1 MKFSHPKIGDFVKV
15 KHTMAGIDCVALVVG
30 ELVYYNK
37 DSASVPVLL
46 SMKFS
51 SNDGKQEVTVHYYNK
66 DSASVPVLLSTVE
79 ILNGNR

>member
-46 SMKFS
+46 SLPHKG
-51 SNDGKQEVTVHYYNK
+51 DYEATVHN
-66 DSASVPVLLSTVE
+66 SAVE
-79 ILNGNR
+79 ILNENR

>member
-46 SMKFS
+46 STPH
-51 SNDGKQEVTVHYYNK
+51 DGKQEVTVHN
-66 DSASVPVLLSTVE
+66 SAVE

>member
-1 MKFSHPKIGDFVKV
+1 MKHIHPKFSHPKIGDFVKV

-46 SMKFS
+46 ATPHKG
-51 SNDGKQEVTVHYYNK
+51 DWEVTVHNTAVVIINE
-66 DSASVPVLLSTVE
+66 S
-79 ILNGNR
+79 R